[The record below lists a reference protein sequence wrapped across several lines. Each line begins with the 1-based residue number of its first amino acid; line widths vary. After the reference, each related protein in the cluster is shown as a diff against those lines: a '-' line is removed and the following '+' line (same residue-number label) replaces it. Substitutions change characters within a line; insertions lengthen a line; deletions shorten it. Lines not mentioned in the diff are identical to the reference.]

1 MMHRMKGL
9 KECLVDIVEEQLYCN
24 RDKVCTKELGETIDM
39 IKDLSEAMYYHA
51 ITEAMEEGSEVE
63 EHHME
68 MPYKEHH
75 HKEEHHEVKDHMM
88 GKSAEHRKMYM
99 EGKGTKDRTW
109 QMKELENYA
118 QELTSDIIEMI
129 QDSTMEEKQM
139 LQQKIATLATK
150 IK

>member
-63 EHHME
+63 EHHKE
-68 MPYKEHH
+68 VHPVEHHGEKEH
-75 HKEEHHEVKDHMM
+75 MM
-88 GKSAEHRKMYM
+88 NKSAEHRKMYM
-99 EGKGTKDRTW
+99 EGKGTKDRSW
-109 QMKELENYA
+109 QMKELENYV

-129 QDSTMEEKQM
+129 QDSSMEEKQM